1 MKIKIHNSSYILILI
16 AFLAGYF
23 EYIYLLLLI
32 IIVHES
38 GHYIFGLIGGIKVSR
53 IEVYPFGGITI
64 YDSQL
69 NISIRKEL
77 FCLLGGIIFQL
88 LFYYLIYI
96 LYTNNFVNNNTFN
109 IFNRINILL
118 ISFNFMPILPL
129 DGGKLLNLILDYFF
143 SYKLSNIIS
152 IVASLIFIVIFMF
165 YNKTFFAFVL
175 SIFLIKNV
183 ILELINIKIKYNK
196 FLLERYLYN
205 YSFKKIKIIKNINS
219 LKREYTHIINNTFE
233 SKILK
238 LMFDISK

>member
-1 MKIKIHNSSYILILI
+1 
-16 AFLAGYF
+16 
-23 EYIYLLLLI
+23 
-32 IIVHES
+32 
-38 GHYIFGLIGGIKVSR
+38 
-53 IEVYPFGGITI
+53 
-64 YDSQL
+64 
-69 NISIRKEL
+69 
-77 FCLLGGIIFQL
+77 
-88 LFYYLIYI
+88 
-96 LYTNNFVNNNTFN
+96 
-109 IFNRINILL
+109 
-118 ISFNFMPILPL
+118 
-129 DGGKLLNLILDYFF
+129 
-143 SYKLSNIIS
+143 
-152 IVASLIFIVIFMF
+152 MF